1 MTFITLLLCLGLER
15 FLHRG
20 NFLARFNWFELY
32 VSKINDITK
41 NKIGT
46 QHYFIPLLLV
56 VLPIVIPVAVIYFL
70 SAAFIQGL
78 LAFLIGAVVL
88 FYCLGPVNIF
98 DTQQIHSQ
106 QWGFRRGAEKT
117 SNQNVQDN
125 HEDGEL
131 SDNAGKNSSA
141 KSIHQS
147 LFWQANESLFAV
159 IFWMA
164 LLGPIAAL
172 VYRLVERSAHIHPS
186 YPALGKSAQQVRAL
200 LDWLP
205 VRLFSILFAL
215 AGNFV
220 QTSQFCL
227 DYLLRDVSF
236 NRELIE
242 KSGRIALGLDE
253 TAEFTHENYGF
264 ALKLIDRDL
273 ILFLI
278 IVFAVTLGV
287 LL

>member
-1 MTFITLLLCLGLER
+1 MTFITLLLCLALER

-20 NFLARFNWFELY
+20 NFLARFNWFEEY
-32 VSKINDITK
+32 VSKINDMTK
-41 NKIGT
+41 NKT
-46 QHYFIPLLLV
+46 WAQQYFIPLILV
-56 VLPIVIPVAVIYFL
+56 VLPIVIPVAVVYFL

-88 FYCLGPVNIF
+88 FYCLGPINIF
-98 DTQQIHSQ
+98 DTKKIYPQ
-106 QWGFRRGAEKT
+106 QWSFGQGAEKT
-117 SNQNVQDN
+117 SNRNVSN
-125 HEDGEL
+125 IHEDGEL
-131 SDNAGKNSSA
+131 SGNADKNSSA
-141 KSIHQS
+141 KGIHQPI
-147 LFWQANESLFAV
+147 FWQANESLFAV

-172 VYRLVERSAHIHPS
+172 VYRLVERSAHIHAS
-186 YPALGKSAQQVRAL
+186 YPALGKSAQQIRAL

-253 TAEFTHENYGF
+253 TTEFTDENYGS

>member
-20 NFLARFNWFELY
+20 NFLARFNWFEQY
-32 VSKINDITK
+32 VSKINELTK
-41 NKIGT
+41 NNSWS
-46 QHYFIPLLLV
+46 QQYFIPLLFV
-56 VLPIVIPVAVIYFL
+56 VLPIVIPVAIIYFL
-70 SAAFIQGL
+70 SATFIQGL

-88 FYCLGPVNIF
+88 FYCLGPINIF
-98 DTQQIHSQ
+98 DTKQIHQ
-106 QWGFRRGAEKT
+106 P
-117 SNQNVQDN
+117 
-125 HEDGEL
+125 
-131 SDNAGKNSSA
+131 
-141 KSIHQS
+141 I
-147 LFWQANESLFAV
+147 FWQANESLFAV

-220 QTSQFCL
+220 QTSHFCL

-242 KSGRIALGLDE
+242 KSGRIALGLGE
-253 TAEFTHENYGF
+253 TTEFTNENYDS
-264 ALKLIDRDL
+264 ALRLIDRDL

>member
-20 NFLARFNWFELY
+20 NFLARFNWFEQY
-32 VSKINDITK
+32 VSKINDLTK
-41 NKIGT
+41 NNSWS
-46 QHYFIPLLLV
+46 QQYFIPLLFV
-56 VLPIVIPVAVIYFL
+56 VLPIVIPVAIIYFL
-70 SAAFIQGL
+70 SATFIQGL

-88 FYCLGPVNIF
+88 FYCLGPINIF
-98 DTQQIHSQ
+98 DTKQIHQ
-106 QWGFRRGAEKT
+106 P
-117 SNQNVQDN
+117 
-125 HEDGEL
+125 
-131 SDNAGKNSSA
+131 
-141 KSIHQS
+141 I
-147 LFWQANESLFAV
+147 FWQANESLFAV

-220 QTSQFCL
+220 QTSHFCL
-227 DYLLRDVSF
+227 DYLLKDVSF

-242 KSGRIALGLDE
+242 KSGHIALGLDE
-253 TAEFTHENYGF
+253 TTEFTNENYDS
-264 ALKLIDRDL
+264 ALRLIDRDL

>member
-1 MTFITLLLCLGLER
+1 
-15 FLHRG
+15 
-20 NFLARFNWFELY
+20 
-32 VSKINDITK
+32 
-41 NKIGT
+41 
-46 QHYFIPLLLV
+46 
-56 VLPIVIPVAVIYFL
+56 
-70 SAAFIQGL
+70 
-78 LAFLIGAVVL
+78 
-88 FYCLGPVNIF
+88 
-98 DTQQIHSQ
+98 
-106 QWGFRRGAEKT
+106 
-117 SNQNVQDN
+117 
-125 HEDGEL
+125 
-131 SDNAGKNSSA
+131 
-141 KSIHQS
+141 
-147 LFWQANESLFAV
+147 
-159 IFWMA
+159 MA

-172 VYRLVERSAHIHPS
+172 VYRLVERSAHIHAS
-186 YPALGKSAQQVRAL
+186 YPALGKSAQQIRAL

-253 TAEFTHENYGF
+253 TAEFTNENYGS
-264 ALKLIDRDL
+264 ALNLIDRDL

>member
-1 MTFITLLLCLGLER
+1 LLLCLGLER

-20 NFLARFNWFELY
+20 KFLARFNWFEQY
-32 VSKINDITK
+32 VSKINELTK
-41 NKIGT
+41 NNSWS
-46 QHYFIPLLLV
+46 QQYFIPLLFV
-56 VLPIVIPVAVIYFL
+56 VLPIVIPVAIIYFL
-70 SAAFIQGL
+70 SATFIQGL

-88 FYCLGPVNIF
+88 FYCLGPINIF
-98 DTQQIHSQ
+98 DTKQIHQ
-106 QWGFRRGAEKT
+106 P
-117 SNQNVQDN
+117 
-125 HEDGEL
+125 
-131 SDNAGKNSSA
+131 
-141 KSIHQS
+141 I
-147 LFWQANESLFAV
+147 FWQANESLFAV

-220 QTSQFCL
+220 QTSHFCL

-236 NRELIE
+236 NRELID

-253 TAEFTHENYGF
+253 TTEFTNENYDS
-264 ALKLIDRDL
+264 ALRLIDRDL

>member
-20 NFLARFNWFELY
+20 NFLARFNWFEHY
-32 VSKINDITK
+32 VSKINDVTT
-41 NKIGT
+41 NKT
-46 QHYFIPLLLV
+46 WSQRYFIPLWLV

-78 LAFLIGAVVL
+78 LAFLVGAVVL
-88 FYCLGPVNIF
+88 FYCLGPTTIF
-98 DTQQIHSQ
+98 DSKQ
-106 QWGFRRGAEKT
+106 R
-117 SNQNVQDN
+117 
-125 HEDGEL
+125 
-131 SDNAGKNSSA
+131 
-141 KSIHQS
+141 HQA
-147 LFWQANESLFAV
+147 LFWEANESLFAV

-172 VYRLVERSAHIHPS
+172 VYRLVERSAHIHAS

-205 VRLFSILFAL
+205 VRLFSLLFAL

-227 DYLLRDVSF
+227 DYCLRDVSF

-242 KSGRIALGLDE
+242 KSGRIALGLDQ
-253 TAEFTHENYGF
+253 TAELTSENYGS
-264 ALKLIDRDL
+264 ALNLIDRDL
-273 ILFLI
+273 ILFLM

>member
-20 NFLARFNWFELY
+20 NFLARFNWFEQY

-41 NKIGT
+41 NISWA
-46 QHYFIPLLLV
+46 QQYFIPLLFV
-56 VLPIVIPVAVIYFL
+56 VLPIVIPVAIIYFL
-70 SAAFIQGL
+70 SPAFIQGL
-78 LAFLIGAVVL
+78 LAFIIGAAVL
-88 FYCLGPVNIF
+88 FYCLGPTNIF
-98 DTQQIHSQ
+98 DTKQIHQ
-106 QWGFRRGAEKT
+106 P
-117 SNQNVQDN
+117 
-125 HEDGEL
+125 
-131 SDNAGKNSSA
+131 
-141 KSIHQS
+141 I
-147 LFWQANESLFAV
+147 FWQANESVFAV

-164 LLGPIAAL
+164 LLGPVAAL
-172 VYRLVERSAHIHPS
+172 IYRLVERSAKIHAS
-186 YPALGKSAQQVRAL
+186 YPALGKSAQQIRAL
-200 LDWLP
+200 LDCLP
-205 VRLFSILFAL
+205 IRLFSLLFAL

-220 QTSQFCL
+220 QTSHFCL
-227 DYLLRDVSF
+227 DYLFRDVSF

-253 TAEFTHENYGF
+253 TAELNDENYGS
-264 ALKLIDRDL
+264 ALKLIDRGL

>member
-20 NFLARFNWFELY
+20 NFLARFNWFEQY
-32 VSKINDITK
+32 VSKINELTK
-41 NKIGT
+41 NNSWS
-46 QHYFIPLLLV
+46 QQYFIPLLFV
-56 VLPIVIPVAVIYFL
+56 VLPIVIPVAIIYFL
-70 SAAFIQGL
+70 SDTFIQGL

-88 FYCLGPVNIF
+88 FYCLGPINIF
-98 DTQQIHSQ
+98 DTKQIHQ
-106 QWGFRRGAEKT
+106 P
-117 SNQNVQDN
+117 
-125 HEDGEL
+125 
-131 SDNAGKNSSA
+131 
-141 KSIHQS
+141 I
-147 LFWQANESLFAV
+147 FWQANESLFAV

-220 QTSQFCL
+220 QTSHFCL

-236 NRELIE
+236 NRELID

-253 TAEFTHENYGF
+253 TTEFTNENYDS
-264 ALKLIDRDL
+264 ALRLIDRDL

>member
-1 MTFITLLLCLGLER
+1 MMTFITLLLCLALER
-15 FLHRG
+15 FSHRG
-20 NFLARFNWFELY
+20 NFLRRFNWFEQY
-32 VSKINDITK
+32 VAKINDLTK
-41 NKIGT
+41 DKEWT
-46 QHYFIPLLLV
+46 QLHFIPLLLV
-56 VLPIVIPVAVIYFL
+56 ILPIVVVIAAVYFL
-70 SAAFIQGL
+70 SAAFVHGL
-78 LAFLIGAVVL
+78 LAFLIGIGVL

-98 DTQQIHSQ
+98 DSK
-106 QWGFRRGAEKT
+106 E
-117 SNQNVQDN
+117 V
-125 HEDGEL
+125 
-131 SDNAGKNSSA
+131 
-141 KSIHQS
+141 HQTI
-147 LFWQANESLFAV
+147 FWQANESLFAV
-159 IFWMA
+159 IFWMS

-172 VYRLVERSAHIHPS
+172 VYRLVERSAHIHAS
-186 YPALGKSAQQVRAL
+186 YPALGKAAHQIRAL

-205 VRLFSILFAL
+205 VRLFSILSAL

-242 KSGRIALGLDE
+242 KSGRIALGLDDSAQLTTDNY
-253 TAEFTHENYGF
+253 TA
-264 ALKLIDRDL
+264 ALKLIDRNL

>member
-20 NFLARFNWFELY
+20 NFLARFNWFEQY
-32 VSKINDITK
+32 VGKVNDITK
-41 NKIGT
+41 NISWA

-70 SAAFIQGL
+70 SMAFIQGL
-78 LAFLIGAVVL
+78 LAFLIGAAVL
-88 FYCLGPVNIF
+88 FYCLGPINIF
-98 DTQQIHSQ
+98 DTQKYPQ
-106 QWGFRRGAEKT
+106 QWSFGQGAEKT
-117 SNQNVQDN
+117 SNRNVSN
-125 HEDGEL
+125 IHEDGEL
-131 SDNAGKNSSA
+131 SGNAEKNSSA
-141 KSIHQS
+141 KGIHQPI
-147 LFWQANESLFAV
+147 FWQANESLFAV

-220 QTSQFCL
+220 QTSQFCF

-253 TAEFTHENYGF
+253 TAEFTNENYGS

>member
-20 NFLARFNWFELY
+20 NFLARFNWFEQY
-32 VSKINDITK
+32 ASKIDDLTK
-41 NKIGT
+41 NYAWT

-56 VLPIVIPVAVIYFL
+56 VLPIVVPIAVIYSL

-78 LAFLIGAVVL
+78 LAFLIGAAVL
-88 FYCLGPVNIF
+88 FYCLGPINLF
-98 DTQQIHSQ
+98 DSK
-106 QWGFRRGAEKT
+106 E
-117 SNQNVQDN
+117 
-125 HEDGEL
+125 
-131 SDNAGKNSSA
+131 
-141 KSIHQS
+141 IHQRI
-147 LFWQANESLFAV
+147 FWQANESLFAV

-172 VYRLVERSAHIHPS
+172 IYRLVERSAHIHAS

-205 VRLFSILFAL
+205 IRVFSMLFAL
-215 AGNFV
+215 AGDFV
-220 QTSQFCL
+220 KTSQYCL
-227 DYLLRDVSF
+227 DYLFREVSF

-242 KSGRIALGLDE
+242 KSGRIALGLTE
-253 TAEFTHENYGF
+253 TAEFTNENYST
-264 ALKLIDRDL
+264 ALKLIDRSL